1 MFTEEE
7 LNIQIVPIS
16 RTIARAEEVYEALQE
31 TMDDLHPKG
40 MSHREL
46 TIDDVVERSKQFVK
60 EWDNDEIYGF
70 SIIDVTA
77 NQILG
82 SVQLNNVNRTL
93 QMANLFY
100 WVRSSR
106 SGEGI
111 ATEAAKL
118 AVRYGFEKL
127 GLQRIE
133 IVVQEDNKP
142 SLRIAEKLG
151 AVREGLLRN
160 RILIHGT
167 SYDAYMHSLIPED
180 IKENNAA

>member
-7 LNIQIVPIS
+7 LNIKIVPIS
-16 RTIARAEEVYEALQE
+16 RTIDRAEEVYEALQE
-31 TMDDLHPKG
+31 TMDDLHQQG
-40 MSHREL
+40 MSHPEL
-46 TIDDVVERSKQFVK
+46 TIDDVVERTKQFVK

-82 SVQLNNVNRTL
+82 SVQLNHVNRAL

-142 SLRIAEKLG
+142 SL
-151 AVREGLLRN
+151 
-160 RILIHGT
+160 
-167 SYDAYMHSLIPED
+167 
-180 IKENNAA
+180 